1 MTLARGTDHIE
12 SERLILR
19 RITPDDL
26 AFYTRIHGDPS
37 VARYLGNGR
46 PRTAE
51 ESSAW
56 LDLVLF
62 SYEELG
68 LGALAVVRKSDGA
81 LIGRC
86 GLNDLAIEAEPAVG
100 ATPKAWFGRRSA
112 PAGIKLVY
120 EQELGYTFD
129 PSAWGAGYASES
141 ARRVFVYAKEVLRL
155 PRIISLIHPQNVRS
169 KRVAGRFGVQIETP
183 VEMQSTV
190 FERYRWPD
198 QGH

>member
-1 MTLARGTDHIE
+1 MTLARGTDQIE

-37 VARYLGNGR
+37 VSRYLGNGR

-56 LDLVLF
+56 LDLVL
-62 SYEELG
+62 SNYADLG

-100 ATPKAWFGRRSA
+100 AVPKAWFGRRTA
-112 PAGIKLVY
+112 PAGVKLVY

-129 PSAWGAGYASES
+129 PNAWGAGYASEA
-141 ARRVFVYAKEVLRL
+141 ARRVFAYAKEVLRL

-169 KRVAGRFGVQIETP
+169 QRVAGRFGVQIETP
-183 VEMQSTV
+183 VELQATV
-190 FERYRWPD
+190 FERYRWPEAV
-198 QGH
+198 H